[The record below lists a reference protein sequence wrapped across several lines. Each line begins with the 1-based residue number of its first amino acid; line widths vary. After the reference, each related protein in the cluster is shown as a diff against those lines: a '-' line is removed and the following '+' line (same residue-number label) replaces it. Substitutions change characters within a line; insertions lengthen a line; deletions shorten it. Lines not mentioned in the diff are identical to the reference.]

1 MPVRYR
7 FGTEDDTVFDLNQ
20 MDCARPTE
28 KRKFISNIYYIRD
41 WAVTAGDGIPTL
53 VRSSFNL
60 DGGVPAHQDAVAMIE
75 GIEGF
80 RVELGIDDRSNAY
93 AGEPTGTPVNYAE
106 EVDWL
111 DPDTRTTPTNRGDG
125 SPDGAFITCTIADAV
140 HRGPVDERHGRKN
153 LRARAQP
160 RTRAGL
166 HRHQDVPGGR
176 HGDGTVQRWLQAP
189 RVRLDAAPAE
199 HRWTETDS
207 MRTNSPQSQRGA
219 ALVVGLIMLVLVT
232 VMLISALVMSTSGF
246 RSVSNMQF
254 REEAIAAAN
263 RAIDQV
269 ISSPFM
275 LTPTAETISVDI
287 DNDGDED
294 YSVDIDEPVCI
305 SATQAFGADPS
316 SLQVSPAL
324 TVASTWNTVW
334 DIRATVNA
342 DENAGGAAIVVRA
355 GVRALLSEADKDAVC
370 T

>member
-1 MPVRYR
+1 M
-7 FGTEDDTVFDLNQ
+7 
-20 MDCARPTE
+20 
-28 KRKFISNIYYIRD
+28 
-41 WAVTAGDGIPTL
+41 
-53 VRSSFNL
+53 
-60 DGGVPAHQDAVAMIE
+60 
-75 GIEGF
+75 
-80 RVELGIDDRSNAY
+80 
-93 AGEPTGTPVNYAE
+93 
-106 EVDWL
+106 
-111 DPDTRTTPTNRGDG
+111 
-125 SPDGAFITCTIADAV
+125 
-140 HRGPVDERHGRKN
+140 
-153 LRARAQP
+153 
-160 RTRAGL
+160 
-166 HRHQDVPGGR
+166 
-176 HGDGTVQRWLQAP
+176 
-189 RVRLDAAPAE
+189 
-199 HRWTETDS
+199 
-207 MRTNSPQSQRGA
+207 QSQRGA
-219 ALVVGLIMLVLVT
+219 ALVVGLIMLVLIT

-275 LTPTAETISVDI
+275 LTPAAETISVDI

-294 YSVDIDEPVCI
+294 YSVEIDEPVCI

-316 SLQVSPAL
+316 SLQVSPSL

>member
-1 MPVRYR
+1 
-7 FGTEDDTVFDLNQ
+7 
-20 MDCARPTE
+20 
-28 KRKFISNIYYIRD
+28 
-41 WAVTAGDGIPTL
+41 
-53 VRSSFNL
+53 
-60 DGGVPAHQDAVAMIE
+60 
-75 GIEGF
+75 
-80 RVELGIDDRSNAY
+80 
-93 AGEPTGTPVNYAE
+93 
-106 EVDWL
+106 
-111 DPDTRTTPTNRGDG
+111 
-125 SPDGAFITCTIADAV
+125 
-140 HRGPVDERHGRKN
+140 
-153 LRARAQP
+153 
-160 RTRAGL
+160 
-166 HRHQDVPGGR
+166 
-176 HGDGTVQRWLQAP
+176 
-189 RVRLDAAPAE
+189 
-199 HRWTETDS
+199 
-207 MRTNSPQSQRGA
+207 MRTNSPQPQRGA

-275 LTPTAETISVDI
+275 LTPEAETISVDI

-305 SATQAFGADPS
+305 SATEAFGADPS

-324 TVASTWNTVW
+324 TVSSTWNTVW

-342 DENAGGAAIVVRA
+342 DENAGGAAIVIRA

>member
-1 MPVRYR
+1 
-7 FGTEDDTVFDLNQ
+7 
-20 MDCARPTE
+20 
-28 KRKFISNIYYIRD
+28 
-41 WAVTAGDGIPTL
+41 
-53 VRSSFNL
+53 
-60 DGGVPAHQDAVAMIE
+60 
-75 GIEGF
+75 
-80 RVELGIDDRSNAY
+80 
-93 AGEPTGTPVNYAE
+93 
-106 EVDWL
+106 
-111 DPDTRTTPTNRGDG
+111 
-125 SPDGAFITCTIADAV
+125 
-140 HRGPVDERHGRKN
+140 
-153 LRARAQP
+153 
-160 RTRAGL
+160 
-166 HRHQDVPGGR
+166 
-176 HGDGTVQRWLQAP
+176 
-189 RVRLDAAPAE
+189 
-199 HRWTETDS
+199 

-269 ISSPFM
+269 IGSPFM
-275 LTPTAETISVDI
+275 LTPEEETISVDI
-287 DNDGDED
+287 DNDGDQD

-316 SLQVSPAL
+316 SLQVSPSL
-324 TVASTWNTVW
+324 TVSSTWNTVW

>member
-1 MPVRYR
+1 
-7 FGTEDDTVFDLNQ
+7 
-20 MDCARPTE
+20 
-28 KRKFISNIYYIRD
+28 
-41 WAVTAGDGIPTL
+41 
-53 VRSSFNL
+53 
-60 DGGVPAHQDAVAMIE
+60 
-75 GIEGF
+75 
-80 RVELGIDDRSNAY
+80 
-93 AGEPTGTPVNYAE
+93 
-106 EVDWL
+106 
-111 DPDTRTTPTNRGDG
+111 
-125 SPDGAFITCTIADAV
+125 
-140 HRGPVDERHGRKN
+140 
-153 LRARAQP
+153 
-160 RTRAGL
+160 
-166 HRHQDVPGGR
+166 
-176 HGDGTVQRWLQAP
+176 
-189 RVRLDAAPAE
+189 
-199 HRWTETDS
+199 
-207 MRTNSPQSQRGA
+207 MRTYSPQPQRGA

-275 LTPTAETISVDI
+275 LTPEAETISVDI

-305 SATQAFGADPS
+305 SATEAFGADPS
-316 SLQVSPAL
+316 SLQVSPSL
-324 TVASTWNTVW
+324 TISSTWNTVW